1 MDMGSVAQL
10 AYFTFRQEMKKT
22 QKRHKSPGMQ
32 RMTRKL
38 STGGGEGGG
47 RAGQTSSS
55 E

>member
-22 QKRHKSPGMQ
+22 QKSPGMQ

-38 STGGGEGGG
+38 STGGGKGRG